1 MRQKSRLKKKPPGW
15 ISPSVLAKSK
25 SLSSPVVS
33 GEKRPSSPLTEEPSS
48 PVQLASAEISS
59 LCVATVETLDKS
71 DLLKS
76 SDLLAHDAEPMSI
89 SDITNPSVK
98 ESVAGKLAMA
108 VASSNLTAKAVNTVD
123 PATETKSDWLHLFK
137 GPSKSLSKKG
147 KAFILPS
154 GEACV
159 KIPNSVIEKHQKSW
173 ESFIIGQFYSEP
185 PSQGIIHTIVNGIW
199 SRQFCDIS
207 VSKLEGNAFLF
218 RIPNFQTRNRVVN
231 QRLWNIE
238 GQTMFVAKWVPGVI
252 PAKPELSSAPI
263 WLELRAVPFQFFN
276 EDGLEYIAGLVG
288 EPKFLHPATANKT
301 NLEVAKVFTLIDPRK
316 PLPEAVNAQFQT
328 GEVRRIR
335 VSSPWMPQICSH
347 CKEIGHSIK
356 RCSSAPISCSGCNSS
371 KHTLALCPRLGKKK
385 RKQWVSIEKQSVMQ
399 GSEQVSAQ
407 SDGVSSLLCEDARS
421 LSAEDSGKLS
431 AVVSGK
437 LFGWGLWE
445 AAGNFA

>member
-1 MRQKSRLKKKPPGW
+1 M
-15 ISPSVLAKSK
+15 
-25 SLSSPVVS
+25 
-33 GEKRPSSPLTEEPSS
+33 
-48 PVQLASAEISS
+48 
-59 LCVATVETLDKS
+59 
-71 DLLKS
+71 
-76 SDLLAHDAEPMSI
+76 
-89 SDITNPSVK
+89 
-98 ESVAGKLAMA
+98 
-108 VASSNLTAKAVNTVD
+108 
-123 PATETKSDWLHLFK
+123 
-137 GPSKSLSKKG
+137 
-147 KAFILPS
+147 
-154 GEACV
+154 
-159 KIPNSVIEKHQKSW
+159 
-173 ESFIIGQFYSEP
+173 
-185 PSQGIIHTIVNGIW
+185 NGIW

-207 VSKLEGNAFLF
+207 VSKLEGIAFLF

-238 GQTMFVAKWVPGVI
+238 GQNQTMFVAKWVPGVI

-263 WLELRAVPFQFFN
+263 WLELRDVPFQFFN

-431 AVVSGK
+431 AVVLGKLLVGASGK
-437 LFGWGLWE
+437 LLATSPSLKGSLLVGESSGAREVDVVSSGVSGAEPDSSDTLSSEPDCFDELQEEDDEFGYQEVVHKSKNKKQLRNGRGKGLKI
-445 AAGNFA
+445 N